1 MDLDGRASL
10 VGSLATNYGTEQVAQ
25 LLSVLNPNDDMSR
38 LQQIIPDPLEL
49 ADLDWRDFIA
59 WRLRIEAELIAARAE
74 NEWLQLYDTSEESVR
89 ITAYERFSQNAPTMA
104 NTVIDQLV
112 WTNEEAMPQ
121 LRVTIQVSEDDDAEV
136 EIVLFNL
143 VNQVWKRAS

>member
-1 MDLDGRASL
+1 
-10 VGSLATNYGTEQVAQ
+10 
-25 LLSVLNPNDDMSR
+25 MSR

-59 WRLRIEAELIAARAE
+59 WRLRIEAELINARAE

-121 LRVTIQVSEDDDAEV
+121 LRVTIQVSEDNDAEV